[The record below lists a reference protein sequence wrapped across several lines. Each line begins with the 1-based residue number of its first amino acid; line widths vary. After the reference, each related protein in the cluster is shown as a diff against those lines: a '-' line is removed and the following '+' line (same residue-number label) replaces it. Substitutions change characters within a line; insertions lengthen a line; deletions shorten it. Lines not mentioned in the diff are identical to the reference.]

1 MAVKMNLR
9 VITTNHAADPEV
21 RFLKKSISKS
31 NDCATAKPTVWEL
44 RTNLDHRNFANIKAL
59 KLFIQ
64 NARW

>member
-31 NDCATAKPTVWEL
+31 NDCATAKPTV
-44 RTNLDHRNFANIKAL
+44 
-59 KLFIQ
+59 
-64 NARW
+64 